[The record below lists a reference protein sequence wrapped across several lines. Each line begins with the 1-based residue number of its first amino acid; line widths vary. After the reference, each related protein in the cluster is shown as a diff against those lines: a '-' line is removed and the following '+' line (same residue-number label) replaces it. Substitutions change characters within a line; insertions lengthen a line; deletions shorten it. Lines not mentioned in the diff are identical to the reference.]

1 MYEKVVQWIKVVQ
14 SLLTG
19 RFAGDQVWFRKMV
32 FHVRFTKQHEFQ
44 MENKSGFSSYI
55 LYAHKWRVSNSL
67 NFHFLCAR
75 IRQML
80 RPIMDFSIGIRWVRQ
95 MLRLVRFF
103 DRHFTFLIGKFSLF
117 FLSDSRVHFV
127 CDLAGNYL
135 FTGFIQMKG
144 NLVWLRILSRLLG
157 GFAKFNSPN
166 RQLKTK
172 TPVCYGVSW
181 FRRYQVSDSCRW
193 VFASCLFH
201 RRLRNLWDAT
211 LHFPG
216 RQI

>member
-1 MYEKVVQWIKVVQ
+1 MDKSSAISTDRSICW
-14 SLLTG
+14 SWRL
-19 RFAGDQVWFRKMV
+19 DQVWIWIMA

-127 CDLAGNYL
+127 CGKVPLYWFYSNEGEFSLTKD
-135 FTGFIQMKG
+135 FIEAF
-144 NLVWLRILSRLLG
+144 G
-157 GFAKFNSPN
+157 GFAKLNSPN
-166 RQLKTK
+166 KQVQMK
-172 TPVCYGVSW
+172 TPVCYGVNW
-181 FRRYQVSDSCRW
+181 FKRYQVSDSCRW
-193 VFASCLFH
+193 VFVGCLSH
-201 RRLRNLWDAT
+201 RRLRNFWDASSGYS
-211 LHFPG
+211 HV
-216 RQI
+216 